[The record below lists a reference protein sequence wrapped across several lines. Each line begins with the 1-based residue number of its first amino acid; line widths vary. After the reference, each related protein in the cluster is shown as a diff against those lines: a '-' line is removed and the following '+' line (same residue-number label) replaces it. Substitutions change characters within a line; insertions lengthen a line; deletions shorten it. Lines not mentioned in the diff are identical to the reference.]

1 MNKFKIENIKKNEWK
16 LRTINK
22 QTKND
27 SNLLFTSLWRK
38 KNFHFFYPRTKDFY
52 YFSFFSSIDH
62 SDDDYILWYNNDFS
76 FSFSLIIKNVTQ
88 LNQTWLYLEEW
99 CLHQWCMMHARVCM
113 FSFTLYRNV
122 EQDWDLS
129 VNMVCWFFF
138 HYKMI
143 FTLYHHHIIFST
155 LLIFTMLP
163 VPA

>member
-1 MNKFKIENIKKNEWK
+1 MNENYA
-16 LRTINK
+16 RSTNK
-22 QTKND
+22 QKMIRIFC
-27 SNLLFTSLWRK
+27 SRACEEKKIFIFFILELKIFIISL
-38 KNFHFFYPRTKDFY
+38 
-52 YFSFFSSIDH
+52 FFSSIDH

-129 VNMVCWFFF
+129 VNMVCCFFSIT
-138 HYKMI
+138 KWS
-143 FTLYHHHIIFST
+143 LLCII
-155 LLIFTMLP
+155 II
-163 VPA
+163 